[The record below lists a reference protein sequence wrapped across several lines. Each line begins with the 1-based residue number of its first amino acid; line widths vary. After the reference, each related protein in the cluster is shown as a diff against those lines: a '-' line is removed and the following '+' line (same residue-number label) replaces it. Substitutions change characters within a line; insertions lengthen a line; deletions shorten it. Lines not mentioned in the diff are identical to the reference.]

1 MYANDGTTLYAAP
14 TRRTEAGSPP
24 SVTNTNKRSQEYRGQ
39 EQERERER
47 EREREQKQVNSIP
60 SHTLVQE
67 IKRTGSE
74 YRGSSCCSWPRRDA
88 RAKAKAYRRH
98 DRVKG
103 YNNDHGHVYNT
114 VATGHFHS
122 ILWPSHTDKQN
133 TLTNRTNTRR
143 HNIHILTDGVIRD
156 EATVGGERERGG
168 RARGLKTTR

>member
-14 TRRTEAGSPP
+14 TRRTGAGSPP
-24 SVTNTNKRSQEYRGQ
+24 SVTNTNKRSQEYRGR
-39 EQERERER
+39 EQER

-74 YRGSSCCSWPRRDA
+74 YRGSSCCSWPQRDA
-88 RAKAKAYRRH
+88 RAKAKDYRRH

-133 TLTNRTNTRR
+133 KQNTQNTQNKHSQTQHTYTNRWGNS
-143 HNIHILTDGVIRD
+143 G
-156 EATVGGERERGG
+156 
-168 RARGLKTTR
+168 